1 MAFKKDPQATLDYT
15 FDWGPWLAP
24 IADTI
29 ATVTWTTS
37 GTLTKTSQSNTSTTA
52 TAFVSGGTLD
62 STETLACRITTNGGR
77 TDERTIQ
84 LKIVNR

>member
-1 MAFKKDPQATLDYT
+1 MAFKKDPQAVLDYT
-15 FDWGPWLAP
+15 FDWSPWLTP

-29 ATVTWTTS
+29 ASVTWTTS

-52 TAFVSGGTLD
+52 SAFVSGGTVD
-62 STETLACRITTNGGR
+62 ETETLTCRITTNGGR
-77 TDERTIQ
+77 TDERSIQ